1 MVLRHGQRTRI
12 HELIA
17 APRITL
23 VASVSAVLVAV
34 ACLGPAPKPAED
46 PAAALPRG
54 APPVAQSG
62 AAEELV
68 SLPAGD
74 FVQGRD
80 DGPRND
86 ERPAHAVHV
95 ARFSI
100 ERTLVTREA
109 FARFV
114 AKTGYVTTADRL
126 GFGMASREGM
136 DDWAWERVP
145 HASFR
150 APFIADTPGREA
162 FLVPSAPA
170 VMTSHEDA
178 VAYCTHLGMRLPTES
193 EWEYAMRAG
202 SSETRY
208 PWGPSPMHDGRPGL
222 NYWQGESHHKN
233 DLEDGFL
240 YVSPVRAFPPNA
252 WGIHDPVGNVW
263 QWTADVY
270 NPLAYAKA
278 KAGLA
283 GDEAIDAVLRDAPDF
298 PRQKR
303 QERVLRGGSWWCG
316 ACTCEGNGLFYR
328 GHAEPTAV
336 FNNNGFRCAR

>member
-1 MVLRHGQRTRI
+1 M
-12 HELIA
+12 A
-17 APRITL
+17 
-23 VASVSAVLVAV
+23 
-34 ACLGPAPKPAED
+34 
-46 PAAALPRG
+46 
-54 APPVAQSG
+54 
-62 AAEELV
+62 

-74 FVQGRD
+74 FTQGRD
-80 DGPRND
+80 DGERND
-86 ERPAHAVHV
+86 ERPAHLVHV
-95 ARFSI
+95 AAFSI

-114 AKTGYVTTADRL
+114 EQTGYVTTADRL

-150 APFIADTPGREA
+150 APFIADTPGSEA
-162 FLVPSAPA
+162 FLAVSAPA
-170 VMTSHEDA
+170 VMVSHEDA

-193 EWEYAMRAG
+193 EWEYAMRGG
-202 SSETRY
+202 STGTRY
-208 PWGPSPMHDGRPGL
+208 PWGPSPLREGKLGL

-252 WGIHDPVGNVW
+252 WGLYDPVGNVW

-270 NPLAYAKA
+270 DPLAYAKTH
-278 KAGLA
+278 AGVNQTA
-283 GDEAIDAVLRDAPDF
+283 GG
-298 PRQKR
+298 Q
-303 QERVLRGGSWWCG
+303 RVLRGGSWWCG

-328 GHAEPTAV
+328 GHAEPKAV
-336 FNNNGFRCAR
+336 FNNNGFRCAN

>member
-1 MVLRHGQRTRI
+1 M
-12 HELIA
+12 
-17 APRITL
+17 
-23 VASVSAVLVAV
+23 AS
-34 ACLGPAPKPAED
+34 
-46 PAAALPRG
+46 PAANA
-54 APPVAQSG
+54 
-62 AAEELV
+62 AAELA
-68 SLPAGD
+68 LIPGD
-74 FVQGRD
+74 AFVQGRD
-80 DGPRND
+80 DGPRKD
-86 ERPAHAVHV
+86 EHPAHTVHV

-109 FARFV
+109 FTRFV
-114 AKTGYVTTADRL
+114 EKTGYTTTADRL

-162 FLVPSAPA
+162 FLVPTAPV
-170 VMTSHEDA
+170 VMVSHEDA

-202 SSETRY
+202 SVGTRY
-208 PWGPSPMHDGRPGL
+208 PWGESPMREGQPGL

-252 WGIHDPVGNVW
+252 WGIHDAVGNVW

-270 NPLAYAKA
+270 DPLAYAKA
-278 KAGLA
+278 GLT
-283 GDEAIDAVLRDAPDF
+283 GRSEVDAALRDTLDVPH
-298 PRQKR
+298 PKR
-303 QERVLRGGSWWCG
+303 LERVLRGGSWWCG